1 MLKSH
6 ILRTLFFTL
15 TGIGVAVLGL
25 LFSRPIFEGRLEML
39 VNDAS
44 RAGVTGSN
52 IFTPEVAEIL
62 NRAQQQGATTERQLL
77 SSQSIFFQAL
87 AKVDEDR
94 GGRPNLVTQFEDL
107 YPLYDV
113 ETARNTNATLDAGVL
128 LIRARAYTAKDA
140 AAIATNISLAY
151 QAARERSAQE
161 SVDDALNY
169 LKSQGEA
176 TKKNLDVA
184 TAAVEKYKADNKITD
199 LIKDLNDQTTI
210 YTALKQKAQA
220 IQSEIDGTDA
230 EIRSGES
237 QLSRTS
243 KFEEGSSNEM
253 RSPLIGQYEA
263 ELTSLQGRRAVAL
276 GQYLEDAD
284 AVKQIDEAIKNVKA
298 RLAEAK
304 KSNNKDFGGSSRVPS
319 ALYQRLS
326 ADLASARN
334 RRENLQAQLGKVNSQ
349 MAEQETLI
357 SSIPKKEAGLSER
370 LRELRIYEDQY
381 SRVKVMREDLEN
393 RSKTAARPAL
403 VLNTVQE
410 DATPVAPVRTKFL
423 LAGAVAGMCLGLLVS
438 FLIESLK
445 LRIHSSTQLTALT
458 GLPVVASLPSKQR
471 TGRKALVAMARP
483 TANPPEAFRYMAF
496 SMVTN
501 NSKTMRT
508 FMFTGIRTA
517 MTTYSSALQF
527 ATAIAKS
534 GTRVLLVD
542 ADMLKSPITRVLDAG
557 GKPGLSDLLTAETAS
572 NVQDYVVETVHQ
584 NLLLLPG
591 GTDLTAKFL
600 TNISQPKLEAVLQA
614 LRLSADVIVFA
625 VPPCDVLA
633 DASTLARHVDDVC
646 LVVSATQTNYRAV
659 PLAQDLLNKAGA
671 KNVSIVM
678 THAAADEEP
687 FAKSSAYLARS
698 S

>member
-6 ILRTLFFTL
+6 ILRTIIFTL
-15 TGIGVAVLGL
+15 IGIGVAVLGL
-25 LFSRPIFEGRLEML
+25 LFSRPIYEGRLEML

-44 RAGVTGSN
+44 RTGMSASN

-94 GGRPNLVTQFEDL
+94 GGRPNLVTQFEEL

-128 LIRARAYTAKDA
+128 LIRARAYSAKDA

-169 LKSQGEA
+169 LKSNGEA

-210 YTALKQKAQA
+210 YTTLKQKSQA

-237 QLSRTS
+237 QLNRTA
-243 KFEEGSSNEM
+243 KLEEGSSNEM

-263 ELTSLQGRRAVAL
+263 ELASLQGRRAIAL

-284 AVKQIDEAIKNVKA
+284 VVKQIDEAIKNAKQ

-304 KSNNKDFGGSSRVPS
+304 KTEKDFGGSSRVPS

-334 RRENLQAQLGKVNSQ
+334 RRENLQAQLAKVNSQ

-357 SSIPKKEAGLSER
+357 GAIPKKEAGLTER

-471 TGRKALVAMARP
+471 TGRKALLAMARP
-483 TANPPEAFRYMAF
+483 SAVPPEAFRYMAF

-572 NVQDYVVETVHQ
+572 NVQDYIVETVHQ
-584 NLLLLPG
+584 NLLLMPG
-591 GTDLTAKFL
+591 GTDVTAKFL
-600 TNISQPKLEAVLQA
+600 TNIAQPKLEAVLQA